1 MKNINTFGILR
12 VLALLI
18 CLATVIAFSGCAR
31 IPADGAA
38 DDGDTPAADN
48 TQDTGNKDDGEGEED
63 EEKKLTLDYS
73 GIDVDD
79 YVTSVSYKDLKIVM
93 ESEEDSR
100 EDALWEAILATAL
113 IKDFPE
119 DAVNYYFEQT
129 KAYYMYIAENDDEC
143 YQLLLESRDI
153 TEEDIKD
160 DARELVKK
168 DLVYFYIVEKEQITI
183 SDEEKQ
189 ELFERYV
196 ETYVVEY
203 GYNIEY
209 VQANMTE
216 HIYESM
222 LYDKT
227 MELLVL
233 SNTFEVSEE
242 AEQQKP
248 LWS

>member
-18 CLATVIAFSGCAR
+18 CLATVIAFSGCAHT
-31 IPADGAA
+31 PV
-38 DDGDTPAADN
+38 GDTGDAGNAPDTDN
-48 TQDTGNKDDGEGEED
+48 TQGGDDEDGEEEQ
-63 EEKKLTLDYS
+63 LTLDYS
-73 GIDVDD
+73 EINAED
-79 YVTSVSYKDLKIVM
+79 YVTSVSYKDLKIEL

-100 EDALWEAILATAL
+100 EEALWDAILATAL
-113 IKDFPE
+113 IKEFPE
-119 DAVNYYFEQT
+119 DAINYYFEQT
-129 KAYYMYIAENDDEC
+129 KLYYMHMVENDPEN
-143 YQLLLESRDI
+143 YELLLGSRDI
-153 TEEDIKD
+153 TEDDMKEDAK
-160 DARELVKK
+160 ELVKK
-168 DLVYFYIVEKEQITI
+168 DLVYLYIVQKEEIVI

-189 ELFERYV
+189 ELFDRYV